1 MTSEKTLIAC
11 FILPLGYHS
20 GWSEEKG
27 GRAQEKGDSI
37 AYRKRFIT
45 VMLLVFLGG
54 VTSCGRER
62 LVDDESA
69 TLA

>member
-1 MTSEKTLIAC
+1 MTYEKTLIAC
-11 FILPLGYHS
+11 FILPLGYPS

-27 GRAQEKGDSI
+27 EGQEKGDSI

-62 LVDDESA
+62 PVDDESA